1 MKSGFASP
9 WAASP
14 STLRRDPT
22 TTEQTTGIPCG
33 PFDVKMWNEMF
44 YRLTLNDAELQS
56 ILAAAG
62 ITPNEADTQQVL
74 KALQI
79 LFPLLP
85 TGSTFYVNASTG
97 SDSNSGTSGSPWATI
112 TKAVAVV
119 SKKISSSAVTINVAA
134 GTYAGVNIPPSF
146 ISSWNFV
153 GSGASTCTINGTT
166 TTASQGRAVL
176 SGFGANVTMTGFAFA
191 SYYENVNVQP
201 GGSMILNN
209 CNFTQG
215 SGGGNSAIGVYGY
228 CQLIGS
234 CNFANG
240 TYSEFLLALQ
250 GGNIRVGYHDSFIT
264 QAVTLNFGTSTVT
277 NGTVMAQQGG
287 SFAFDPST
295 VTFSGA
301 VTGPRFNA
309 VYGGSIGTN
318 GSGLSYLP
326 GSVAG
331 GAPTGYYF

>member
-1 MKSGFASP
+1 MLYNPPVGAIDPNASYIQGDASLGIQGSKPPAIGFESVQREIVKVITAGGLT
-9 WAASP
+9 P
-14 STLRRDPT
+14 SNSD
-22 TTEQTTGIPCG
+22 
-33 PFDVKMWNEMF
+33 
-44 YRLTLNDAELQS
+44 LTQLLQALNL
-56 ILAAAG
+56 
-62 ITPNEADTQQVL
+62 
-74 KALQI
+74 
-79 LFPLLP
+79 LFLP
-85 TGSTFYVNASTG
+85 IAKTTFYVASTG
-97 SDSNSGTSGSPWATI
+97 NDSNPGTSSLPFLTLQG
-112 TKAVAVV
+112 AVNAIA
-119 SKKISSSAVTINVAA
+119 KFASSTAVTINVAA

-153 GSGASTCTINGTT
+153 GSGQTTCTINGTST
-166 TTASQGRAVL
+166 SMSRGRAVL
-176 SGFGANVTMTGFAFA
+176 GGFGANVTMTGFAFA

-215 SGGGNSAIGVYGY
+215 SGGGNSAVGVYGY

-277 NGTVMAQQGG
+277 SGTVMAQQGG

-295 VTFSGA
+295 VTFSGT

-309 VYGGSIGTN
+309 VYGGSIGTS
-318 GSGLSYLP
+318 GAGLSYLP